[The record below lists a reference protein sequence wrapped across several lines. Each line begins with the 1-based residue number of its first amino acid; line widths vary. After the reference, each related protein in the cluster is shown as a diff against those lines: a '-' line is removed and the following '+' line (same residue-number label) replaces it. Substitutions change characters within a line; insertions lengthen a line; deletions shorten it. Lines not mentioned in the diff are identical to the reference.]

1 MIEMERR
8 ELHGLVTNQVI
19 PAGCPHFWRSEGE
32 RVSHIHAESLPTL
45 TRSPSQPHFGP
56 SHPDDAAKVAMV
68 QQQVSFIFF
77 LFSFKFSSSGLNT
90 QAVGGACRTFA
101 RRSDSPGPAGCAGC
115 TQMPRPDCGP
125 GATMKSPALLPP
137 RRSLPLRWRCHVVE
151 SLMRVR
157 RVSQLKSCGGDDF
170 APRLHGRGPEGS
182 VPSC

>member
-1 MIEMERR
+1 MMIEMERR

-19 PAGCPHFWRSEGE
+19 PLAHISGAPKESESRTC
-32 RVSHIHAESLPTL
+32 RVSTDANPL
-45 TRSPSQPHFGP
+45 TVAASFGP
-56 SHPDDAAKVAMV
+56 SHPDDAAKVAMM
-68 QQQVSFIFF
+68 QQQFSFNCL
-77 LFSFKFSSSGLNT
+77 LFSFKFFSSRALAST

-157 RVSQLKSCGGDDF
+157 RVSQLDASIN
-170 APRLHGRGPEGS
+170 ATILRG
-182 VPSC
+182 

>member
-1 MIEMERR
+1 MESSRTTSYPR
-8 ELHGLVTNQVI
+8 VSS
-19 PAGCPHFWRSEGE
+19 HFWRSEGE
-32 RVSHIHAESLPTL
+32 RVSHKHGASLPTL
-45 TRSPSQPHFGP
+45 TRSPSQPHFDP
-56 SHPDDAAKVAMV
+56 SHPDNAAKVAMV
-68 QQQVSFIFF
+68 QLQFSFNFLLFSFNF
-77 LFSFKFSSSGLNT
+77 LFSSRALG
-90 QAVGGACRTFA
+90 AVGEACRTFA
-101 RRSDSPGPAGCAGC
+101 RRCDSPGPAGCAGC

-182 VPSC
+182 VRSC

>member
-1 MIEMERR
+1 MDSSRTKSSPR
-8 ELHGLVTNQVI
+8 VS
-19 PAGCPHFWRSEGE
+19 PHFWRSEGE
-32 RVSHIHAESLPTL
+32 RVSHIHAESLPTR

-56 SHPDDAAKVAMV
+56 SHRDDAAKVAIV
-68 QQQVSFIFF
+68 QQQFSFNFLLIFF
-77 LFSFKFSSSGLNT
+77 YSLLFSFKFFSSRALAST

-157 RVSQLKSCGGDDF
+157 RVSQLKSCDGDDF

-182 VPSC
+182 VRSC

>member
-1 MIEMERR
+1 MMIEMERR

-77 LFSFKFSSSGLNT
+77 YFLLNFLRLASTHKRSGEPAEHSLDEVICLAR
-90 QAVGGACRTFA
+90 QAAPVALKCLVQIAA
-101 RRSDSPGPAGCAGC
+101 RG
-115 TQMPRPDCGP
+115 Q
-125 GATMKSPALLPP
+125 
-137 RRSLPLRWRCHVVE
+137 
-151 SLMRVR
+151 
-157 RVSQLKSCGGDDF
+157 Q
-170 APRLHGRGPEGS
+170 
-182 VPSC
+182 